1 MGTKRCRESETKGSN
16 KGWQRRHEET
26 EKETQRETKD
36 TMKTKET
43 YSIIIILLI
52 QRERERERERERK
65 VASETM
71 IWQMNRET
79 TQTNGSRLGV

>member
-43 YSIIIILLI
+43 CSIIIILLI
-52 QRERERERERERK
+52 QRERERERK

-79 TQTNGSRLGV
+79 RQTNESRLGV

>member
-1 MGTKRCRESETKGSN
+1 
-16 KGWQRRHEET
+16 
-26 EKETQRETKD
+26 
-36 TMKTKET
+36 MKTKET
-43 YSIIIILLI
+43 CSIIIILLI

-79 TQTNGSRLGV
+79 RQTNESRLGV

>member
-52 QRERERERERERK
+52 QRERERERERK

-79 TQTNGSRLGV
+79 RQTNESRLGV